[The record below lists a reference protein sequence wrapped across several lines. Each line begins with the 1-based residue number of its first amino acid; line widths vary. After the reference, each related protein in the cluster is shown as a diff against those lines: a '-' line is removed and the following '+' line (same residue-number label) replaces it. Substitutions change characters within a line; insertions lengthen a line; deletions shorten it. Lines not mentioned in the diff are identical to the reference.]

1 MSTVSSRSPSFHWP
15 RALLGMLALMAGVE
29 FVAVKKHDRITTLNI
44 EAWRRPG
51 QSVPKT
57 RECGLL
63 AFGDSLVKYGV
74 FPKVIERRLGL
85 RAYNLAMPGGR
96 AAGSYFLLRRA
107 LDAGARPKAVF
118 VDGEALRNDPM
129 VMVYLWPHLATLPE
143 CAELAWT
150 ARDAT
155 AFAQMLLEKALPTYG
170 SRLEIRRWVMHTIK
184 RGNVVD
190 YEPNHLPLFRRN
202 WDRNLGA
209 EGKPRFQDESG
220 TDIRPARLAGENY
233 APTSWTPD
241 PVNTEYSERFVEL
254 AAEHGIAV
262 YWLLPPLHPAV
273 EARRQ
278 RLGWYENYLPYLRSL
293 TVRYPNVTVVDARC
307 SNYGPELLGDMTH
320 LDADGAVVFTTAMA
334 DLVGERL
341 ASGPGSQWVNLPRV
355 CPGAVAALAQAFD
368 DDVEDIGET
377 AAAFSRWQARLAV
390 GGVSSDAKRRP

>member
-1 MSTVSSRSPSFHWP
+1 MSTVSPQSPPFQWP
-15 RALLGMLALMAGVE
+15 RALLGMLVLMAGVE
-29 FVAVKKHDRITTLNI
+29 VVAVKKHDRITTLNI

-57 RECGLL
+57 RECGFL
-63 AFGDSLVKYGV
+63 AFGDSLVKFGV

-96 AAGSYFLLRRA
+96 AAASYFLLRRA
-107 LDAGARPKAVF
+107 LAAGARPKAVF
-118 VDGEALRNDPM
+118 IDGEALGNDPM

-155 AFAQMLLEKALPTYG
+155 ALAQMVLEKTLPIYG
-170 SRLEIRRWVMHTIK
+170 SRLEIQTWVMHKIK
-184 RGNVVD
+184 NTPVVD
-190 YEPNHLPLFRRN
+190 FEPSHLPLFRRN
-202 WDRNLGA
+202 WERNLGA
-209 EGKPRFQDESG
+209 EGKTSYQDESG
-220 TDIRPARLAGENY
+220 TDIRPARLVRENY

-241 PVNTEYSERFVEL
+241 PVNADYSERFVEL

-273 EARRQ
+273 EAWRQ
-278 RLGWYENYLPYLRSL
+278 RFGWYENYLPYLRSL
-293 TVRYPNVTVVDARC
+293 TVRYPNVTVVDARH

-320 LDADGAVVFTTAMA
+320 LDADGAIVFTTAIA

-341 ASGPGSQWVNLPRV
+341 ASGPGSQWVNLPQVR
-355 CPGAVAALAQAFD
+355 PDARGR
-368 DDVEDIGET
+368 G
-377 AAAFSRWQARLAV
+377 SRRSV
-390 GGVSSDAKRRP
+390 